1 MARRTPLYTKHI
13 EAGGVMVDFGGYELP
28 VIPTAYLPNTPRS
41 ENAQGCSTF
50 RIWAKFWWKA
60 RLPHTWKSC

>member
-28 VIPTAYLPNTPRS
+28 VRYTRS